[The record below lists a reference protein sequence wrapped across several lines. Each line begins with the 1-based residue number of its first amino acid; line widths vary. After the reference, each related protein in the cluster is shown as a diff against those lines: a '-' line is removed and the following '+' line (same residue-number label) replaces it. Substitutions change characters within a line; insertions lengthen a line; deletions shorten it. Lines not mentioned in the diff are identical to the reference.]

1 MAKLLPTVT
10 NPLSGNKINFSIA
23 GLLGLIIG
31 TAVLLWVVDLGT
43 TLKNRAKMMV
53 PGNIPFI
60 GYNAPTPAQ
69 SGNSGANYG
78 I

>member
-1 MAKLLPTVT
+1 
-10 NPLSGNKINFSIA
+10 
-23 GLLGLIIG
+23 LLGLIIG